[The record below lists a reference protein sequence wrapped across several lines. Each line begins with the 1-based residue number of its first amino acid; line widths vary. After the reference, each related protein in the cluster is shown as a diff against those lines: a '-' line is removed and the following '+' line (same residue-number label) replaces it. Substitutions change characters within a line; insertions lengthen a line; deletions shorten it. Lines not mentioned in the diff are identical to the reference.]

1 MEPETLLAAGL
12 DSQTLRCH
20 NAPVSEEIDIRE
32 LCDRTRVTPRTVHF
46 YIQQGLLPPSGTTG
60 PGARYT
66 QEHVDRL
73 RLIRLLQN
81 EHLPLAEIN
90 RRLRG
95 LSSDQVRALVEER
108 RQVRES
114 AHGSALDYIR
124 SVLKQP
130 PDRMA
135 TTRLPAASRSTV
147 PEARAETT
155 LGRSQWERIDLSEG
169 IELNVRRPLT
179 RQQQRKLE
187 KLLAVARD
195 IFAEQ
200 DL

>member
-1 MEPETLLAAGL
+1 
-12 DSQTLRCH
+12 
-20 NAPVSEEIDIRE
+20 VSEEIDIRE
-32 LCDRTRVTPRTVHF
+32 LCDRARVTPRTVHF

-95 LSSDQVRALVEER
+95 LSSDDVRALVEER

-130 PDRMA
+130 PDRIA
-135 TTRLPAASRSTV
+135 ATRLPASSRSAGSAGSAF
-147 PEARAETT
+147 PEPRASARSAFPEPRAETT

-169 IELNVRRPLT
+169 IELHVRRPLT
-179 RQQQRKLE
+179 RQQQRKLDR
-187 KLLAVARD
+187 LLVVARE
-195 IFAEQ
+195 IFEDR

>member
-1 MEPETLLAAGL
+1 
-12 DSQTLRCH
+12 
-20 NAPVSEEIDIRE
+20 VSEEIDIKE
-32 LCDRTRVTPRTVHF
+32 LCDRARVTPRTVHF

-95 LSSDQVRALVEER
+95 LSSDDVRALVEER

-124 SVLKQP
+124 GVLKQP
-130 PDRMA
+130 PDRIA
-135 TTRLPAASRSTV
+135 ATRLPASSRSAGSAGSAF
-147 PEARAETT
+147 PEPRAETT

-169 IELNVRRPLT
+169 IELHVRRPLT
-179 RQQQRKLE
+179 RQQQRKLDR
-187 KLLAVARD
+187 LLVVARE
-195 IFAEQ
+195 IFEDR

>member
-1 MEPETLLAAGL
+1 
-12 DSQTLRCH
+12 
-20 NAPVSEEIDIRE
+20 VSEEIDIKE
-32 LCDRTRVTPRTVHF
+32 LCDRARVTPRTVHF

-95 LSSDQVRALVEER
+95 LGSDQVRALVEER

-124 SVLKQP
+124 GVLKQP

-135 TTRLPAASRSTV
+135 TTRLPASSRSARSAF
-147 PEARAETT
+147 PEPQAETM

-187 KLLAVARD
+187 KLLSVAKD
-195 IFAEQ
+195 IFAES

>member
-1 MEPETLLAAGL
+1 
-12 DSQTLRCH
+12 
-20 NAPVSEEIDIRE
+20 VSEEIDIKA
-32 LCDRTRVTPRTVHF
+32 LCDRARVTPRTVHF

-95 LSSDQVRALVEER
+95 LSSDDVRALVEER

-130 PDRMA
+130 PERMA
-135 TTRLPAASRSTV
+135 TTPLPASSRSARSAY
-147 PEARAETT
+147 PETRAETP

-187 KLLAVARD
+187 RLLVVARG
-195 IFAEQ
+195 IFEDS